1 MEYSESNTKQL
12 FIKQQL
18 PHNFLAEQ
26 MVLSGLLVSPEAIE
40 ITLKT
45 LPIDAFYFKNHQEI
59 YKAIKFLHDTKIS
72 IDVLTLL
79 TFLQDN
85 GLLQKVGGIKVL
97 IELIS
102 QIPNLTYIEEYL
114 GLVKDKFIRRCL
126 IKIGYETINSAY
138 TTNLSLEKILAE
150 CETKIFNV
158 TNETKTKNL
167 FSSSELLN
175 NIFTDLKE
183 KSLNPELL
191 GLTSGFYELDALTQ
205 GFQKSDLIIL
215 AGRPAMGKTALSLN
229 IVMNTIRQ
237 SKLPILFFSL
247 EMSKEQI
254 IYRLLSM
261 ETNINQIRLK
271 NGKLTQTDWIKL
283 TKIIKILSK
292 LPLFI
297 DDTVDL
303 SINEIR
309 SKIKTIIFEQKKIGL
324 VVIDYL
330 QLMQI
335 SKFNVDNRA
344 QELSQI
350 TRLLKTIAR
359 EFNVPI
365 IALSQLS
372 RNVENRVDKKPILSD
387 LRESG
392 SIEQDADLVLML
404 YRNQQSNMNT
414 LQTFENLDSDNME
427 LILAKHRNGPT
438 GTIKLRFDD
447 KRMRFSNFNG

>member
-1 MEYSESNTKQL
+1 MEYSNSNNTQL
-12 FIKQQL
+12 FFNQQL
-18 PHNFLAEQ
+18 PHNFFAEQ
-26 MVLSGLLVSPEAIE
+26 MVLSGLLISSNAVE

-45 LPIDAFYFKNHQEI
+45 LPVEAFYFKNHQEI
-59 YKAIKFLHDTKIS
+59 YKAIIFLYQNRLN
-72 IDVLTLL
+72 IDILTLL

-85 GLLQKVGGIKVL
+85 GLLEKIGGIKVL

-102 QIPNLTYIEEYL
+102 QIPNLNNLNEYL
-114 GLVKDKFIRRCL
+114 ALVKDKFFRRSL
-126 IKIGYETINSAY
+126 IKLGYETINSAY
-138 TTNLSLEKILAE
+138 ITNISLEKILTN
-150 CETKIFNV
+150 CETKIFNL
-158 TNETKTKNL
+158 TTETKSQHL

-175 NIFTDLKE
+175 NIFLDLKE
-183 KSLNPELL
+183 KSLNPQLL
-191 GLTSGFYELDALTQ
+191 GLTSGFYELDSLTQ

-229 IVMNTIRQ
+229 ITLTLIKKSQ
-237 SKLPILFFSL
+237 LPILFFSL

-271 NGKLTQTDWIKL
+271 NGKLSQPDWVKL
-283 TKIIKILSK
+283 TKVIKILSK

-309 SKIKTIIFEQKKIGL
+309 SKIKTILFEQKKIGL
-324 VVIDYL
+324 VIIDYL

-335 SKFNVDNRA
+335 SKTKLDNRA
-344 QELSQI
+344 QELAQI

-359 EFNVPI
+359 EFNIPI

-404 YRNQQSNMNT
+404 YRNQ
-414 LQTFENLDSDNME
+414 LFKKEDLNLSERLESEQIE
-427 LILAKHRNGPT
+427 LIVAKHRNGPT
-438 GTIKLRFDD
+438 GIIKLKFDE
-447 KRMRFSNFNG
+447 KRMKFSN

>member
-1 MEYSESNTKQL
+1 MKYSEYNNRQL
-12 FIKQQL
+12 FLNQQL

-26 MVLSGLLVSPEAIE
+26 MILSGLLISSSAVE
-40 ITLKT
+40 ITVKT
-45 LPIDAFYFKNHQEI
+45 LPVEAFYFKNHQEI
-59 YKAIKFLHDTKIS
+59 YKAIIFLYNNQLY
-72 IDVLTLL
+72 IDILTLL

-85 GLLQKVGGIKVL
+85 GLLAKIGGIKVL

-102 QIPNLTYIEEYL
+102 QIPNLNYLNEYL
-114 GLVKDKFIRRCL
+114 ALVKDKFFRRCL
-126 IKIGYETINSAY
+126 IKLGYETINSAY
-138 TTNLSLEKILAE
+138 ITNVSLEKILTD
-150 CETKIFNV
+150 CERQIFNL
-158 TNETKTKNL
+158 TTETKTQNL

-175 NIFTDLKE
+175 SIFLELKD
-183 KSLNPELL
+183 KSLHPQLL
-191 GLTSGFYELDALTQ
+191 GLTSGFYELDSLTQ

-229 IVMNTIRQ
+229 ITLTSIKKSQ
-237 SKLPILFFSL
+237 LPILFFSL

-254 IYRLLSM
+254 LYRLLSM

-271 NGKLTQTDWIKL
+271 NGKLSQPDWTKL
-283 TKIIKILSK
+283 TKVIKILSK

-303 SINEIR
+303 SVNEIR

-324 VVIDYL
+324 VIIDYL
-330 QLMQI
+330 QLMHI
-335 SKFNVDNRA
+335 SKTKLDNRA
-344 QELSQI
+344 QELAHI

-359 EFNVPI
+359 EFNIPI

-372 RNVENRVDKKPILSD
+372 RNVENRVDKKPVLSD

-404 YRNQQSNMNT
+404 YRNQV
-414 LQTFENLDSDNME
+414 LKKEDLNLPEQPDSEQIE
-427 LILAKHRNGPT
+427 LIVAKHRNGPT
-438 GTIKLRFDD
+438 GIIKLRFDE
-447 KRMRFSNFNG
+447 KRMRFSNFRS

>member
-1 MEYSESNTKQL
+1 MAYSKSNNTQL
-12 FIKQQL
+12 FFNQQL

-26 MVLSGLLVSPEAIE
+26 MVLSGLLISSNAVE

-45 LPIDAFYFKNHQEI
+45 LPVEAFYFKNHQEI
-59 YKAIKFLHDTKIS
+59 YKAIIFLYQNRLN
-72 IDVLTLL
+72 IDILTLL

-85 GLLQKVGGIKVL
+85 GLLEKIGGIKVL

-102 QIPNLTYIEEYL
+102 QIPNLNNLNEYL
-114 GLVKDKFIRRCL
+114 ALVKDKFFRRCL
-126 IKIGYETINSAY
+126 IKLGYETINSAY
-138 TTNLSLEKILAE
+138 ITNISLEKILTN
-150 CETKIFNV
+150 CETQIFNL
-158 TNETKTKNL
+158 TTETKSQHL

-175 NIFTDLKE
+175 NIFLDLKE
-183 KSLNPELL
+183 KSLNPQLL
-191 GLTSGFYELDALTQ
+191 GLTSGFYELDSLTQ

-229 IVMNTIRQ
+229 ITLTLIKKSQ
-237 SKLPILFFSL
+237 LPILFFSL

-271 NGKLTQTDWIKL
+271 NGKLSQPDWVKL
-283 TKIIKILSK
+283 TKVIKILSK

-309 SKIKTIIFEQKKIGL
+309 SKIKTILFEQKKIGL
-324 VVIDYL
+324 VIIDYL

-335 SKFNVDNRA
+335 SKTKLDNRA
-344 QELSQI
+344 QELAQI

-359 EFNVPI
+359 EFNIPI

-404 YRNQQSNMNT
+404 YRNQLSKKEDLNVSERLESEQI
-414 LQTFENLDSDNME
+414 E
-427 LILAKHRNGPT
+427 LIVAKHRNGPT
-438 GTIKLRFDD
+438 GIIKLKFDE
-447 KRMRFSNFNG
+447 KRMKFSN

>member
-1 MEYSESNTKQL
+1 MEYSKFNSHQL
-12 FIKQQL
+12 FIDQQL

-26 MVLSGLLVSPEAIE
+26 MVLSGLLISCDAVE

-45 LPIDAFYFKNHQEI
+45 LPIEAFYFRNHQEI
-59 YKAIKFLHDTKIS
+59 YKAVLILYENKLS
-72 IDVLTLL
+72 IDILTLL
-79 TFLQDN
+79 SFLQDK
-85 GLLQKVGGIKVL
+85 GLLEQIGGVKVL

-102 QIPNLTYIEEYL
+102 QIPNLTYLDEYV
-114 GLVKDKFIRRCL
+114 GLVKDKFFRRCL
-126 IKIGYETINSAY
+126 IKLGYEIITSSYA
-138 TTNLSLEKILAE
+138 TNISLEKILTE
-150 CETKIFNV
+150 CETKIFSL
-158 TNETKTKNL
+158 TTETRNQNL
-167 FSSSELLN
+167 FTTSELLN
-175 NIFTDLKE
+175 TFFLDLKE
-183 KSLNPELL
+183 KSLNPKLL
-191 GLTSGFYELDALTQ
+191 GITSGFYELDSLTQ

-229 IVMNTIRQ
+229 IASTAIRQ
-237 SKLPILFFSL
+237 SKLPVLFFSL

-254 IYRLLSM
+254 IYRLVSM

-271 NGKLTQTDWIKL
+271 NGKLSQPDWVKL

-292 LPLFI
+292 LPFFI
-297 DDTVDL
+297 DDTADL
-303 SINEIR
+303 SINDIR
-309 SKIKTIIFEQKKIGL
+309 SKIKTILFEQKRIGL
-324 VVIDYL
+324 VIIDYL

-335 SKFNVDNRA
+335 SKTKVENRV

-372 RNVENRVDKKPILSD
+372 RNVENRLDKKPVLSD

-404 YRNQQSNMNT
+404 YRKQLTMQEEFQS
-414 LQTFENLDSDNME
+414 LSSLKAEQIE

-438 GTIKLRFDD
+438 GIIKLQFDE
-447 KRMRFSNFNG
+447 KRMQFSNFNS

>member
-1 MEYSESNTKQL
+1 MEYSKFNN
-12 FIKQQL
+12 QQL

-26 MVLSGLLVSPEAIE
+26 MILSGLLISSDAVE

-45 LPIDAFYFKNHQEI
+45 LPSEAFYFKNHQEI
-59 YKAIKFLHDTKIS
+59 YKAIIVLYQNKLS
-72 IDVLTLL
+72 IDILSLL

-85 GLLQKVGGIKVL
+85 GLLQQIGGIKVL

-102 QIPNLTYIEEYL
+102 QIPNLTYFNEYL
-114 GLVKDKFIRRCL
+114 GLVKDKFLRRCL
-126 IKIGYETINSAY
+126 IKLGYETINSAY
-138 TTNLSLEKILAE
+138 TTNISLEKILTE
-150 CETKIFNV
+150 CETKIFNL
-158 TNETKTKNL
+158 TTETKSQNL

-175 NIFTDLKE
+175 RLFLDLKE
-183 KSLNPELL
+183 KSLNPQLL
-191 GLTSGFYELDALTQ
+191 GLTSGFYELDSLTQ

-229 IVMNTIRQ
+229 IVMTAIRE

-271 NGKLTQTDWIKL
+271 NGKLSQPDWVKL
-283 TKIIKILSK
+283 TKMIKILSK

-303 SINEIR
+303 SINDIR
-309 SKIKTIIFEQKKIGL
+309 SKIKTILFEQKKIGL
-324 VVIDYL
+324 VIIDYL

-335 SKFNVDNRA
+335 SKTKLDNRA

-359 EFNVPI
+359 EFNIPI

-372 RNVENRVDKKPILSD
+372 RNVENRIDKKPLLSD

-404 YRNQQSNMNT
+404 YRSNAILNKELNQNSE
-414 LQTFENLDSDNME
+414 FEQIE

-438 GTIKLRFDD
+438 GTIKLRFDE
-447 KRMRFSNFNG
+447 KRMKFSNFDY

>member
-1 MEYSESNTKQL
+1 MEHSKFTNNPL
-12 FIKQQL
+12 FISQQL

-26 MVLSGLLVSPEAIE
+26 MILSGLFISSDAVE

-45 LPIDAFYFKNHQEI
+45 LPIEAFYFKNHQEI
-59 YKAIKFLHDTKIS
+59 YKAIIFLYNQKLA
-72 IDVLTLL
+72 IDMLTVL

-85 GLLQKVGGIKVL
+85 GLLQQIGGIKVL

-102 QIPNLTYIEEYL
+102 QIPNLTYLDEYL
-114 GLVKDKFIRRCL
+114 AVVKEKFLRRCL
-126 IKIGYETINSAY
+126 IKFGYEIINSAY
-138 TTNLSLEKILAE
+138 ITNISLEKILTE
-150 CETKIFNV
+150 CETKIFNL
-158 TNETKTKNL
+158 TTETKTQNL
-167 FSSSELLN
+167 LSSSELLN
-175 NIFTDLKE
+175 AIFIDLKE
-183 KSLNPELL
+183 KSLNPKLL
-191 GLTSGFYELDALTQ
+191 GLTSGFYELDSLTQ

-215 AGRPAMGKTALSLN
+215 AGRPAMGKTAFSLN
-229 IVMNTIRQ
+229 LTMTAIRD

-254 IYRLLSM
+254 VYRLLSM

-271 NGKLTQTDWIKL
+271 NGKLSQSDWVKL
-283 TKIIKILSK
+283 TKVIKIVSK

-309 SKIKTIIFEQKKIGL
+309 SKIKTILFEQKKIGL

-335 SKFNVDNRA
+335 SKTNIDNRT

-350 TRLLKTIAR
+350 TRLLKMVAR
-359 EFNVPI
+359 EFNIPI

-372 RNVENRVDKKPILSD
+372 RNVENRIDKKPVLSD

-404 YRNQQSNMNT
+404 YRKESSSK
-414 LQTFENLDSDNME
+414 ENFNAVKYVESEPIE

-438 GTIKLRFDD
+438 GTVKLQFDE
-447 KRMRFSNFNG
+447 KRMKFSSCDC